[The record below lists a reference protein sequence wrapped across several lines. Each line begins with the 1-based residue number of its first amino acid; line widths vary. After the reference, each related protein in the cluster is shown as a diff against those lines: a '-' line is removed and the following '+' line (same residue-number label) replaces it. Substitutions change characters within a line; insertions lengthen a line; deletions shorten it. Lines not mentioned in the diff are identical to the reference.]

1 MNTTVRALFVLVL
14 LSLARGALATC
25 DPDGLQDSGS
35 IYRICMPDLFYN
47 HRLVVW
53 AHGFQ
58 DAGTPVQIPEDQ
70 LCFADICLPDLLT
83 SLGFAFATN
92 SYSKTGLAVRQGM
105 DDIVD
110 LVNIFDEQKGAPDRV
125 YLIGASEGGL
135 ITALL
140 TEQRPDVFRAG
151 LAACGP
157 IGDFRFQ
164 IDYFGDARVTFET
177 FFPGLIPGDPL
188 HPPQQLIDVWSDY
201 YDTVV
206 KPVVFAAG
214 NRSRLAQWAAVA
226 RLPVDPANYEESLE
240 ESVSDALRYPVVN
253 LNDAVDTIGAFP
265 YGNETRVYSGSAND
279 ELLNEI
285 VQRVRS
291 DPRANAEMKAHYDTS
306 GELSVPLVTI
316 HTTRDQQ
323 VPFGHERLYAGKTY
337 KSGVFGILHEPF
349 WYERY
354 GHCNFTSDEAL
365 AAFFEMLALAGDVEA
380 AKTVLDYRTAVR
392 Q

>member
-1 MNTTVRALFVLVL
+1 MNATVRALFVIVL
-14 LSLARGALATC
+14 LSFARGALATC
-25 DPDGLQDSGS
+25 DPDGVQDSGS
-35 IYRICMPDLFYN
+35 IYRICMPDFFYN
-47 HRLVVW
+47 HRLVIW

-125 YLIGASEGGL
+125 YLTGASEGGI

-164 IDYFGDARVTFET
+164 INYFGDARVTFEA

-201 YDTVV
+201 YETVV
-206 KPVVFAAG
+206 KPVVFA
-214 NRSRLAQWAAVA
+214 NPTRLAQWAAVA
-226 RLPVDPANYEESLE
+226 HLPADPANFDETIEQ
-240 ESVSDALRYPVVN
+240 SVSDALRYSVVN
-253 LNDAVDTIGAFP
+253 LNDAVDTIGGFP

-285 VQRVRS
+285 VERVRS
-291 DPRANAEMKAHYDTS
+291 DPRANAEMKAHYDTT
-306 GELSVPLVTI
+306 GELDVPLVTI

-337 KSGVFGILHEPF
+337 KSGDFNVLHELF

-365 AAFFEMLALAGDVEA
+365 AAFFEMLDLAGDTDA
-380 AKTVLDYRTAVR
+380 AKAVSDYRRAVR